1 VISGQPSPAAGN
13 NVIVEKLQIA
23 IPNEDVEMLIE
34 PGRVAHGV
42 RGLASKAVFNQ
53 LWLKPTDLNGHDQS
67 LMRIPGDDAL
77 SRNPP
82 P

>member
-1 VISGQPSPAAGN
+1 MISGQRLPTTGN
-13 NVIVEKLQIA
+13 NVIVENLQIT
-23 IPNEDVEMLIE
+23 PSEDVEMLIE

-42 RGLASKAVFNQ
+42 RGLASKVVFNQ